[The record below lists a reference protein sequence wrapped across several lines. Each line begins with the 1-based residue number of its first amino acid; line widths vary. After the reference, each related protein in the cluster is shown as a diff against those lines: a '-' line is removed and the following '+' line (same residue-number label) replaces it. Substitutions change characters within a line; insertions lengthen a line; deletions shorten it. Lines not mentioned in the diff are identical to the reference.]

1 MQVLEGRW
9 AGVPAWGGRV
19 INSLT
24 TWCQLFLVHAWH
36 AEPMLYLLDQRTIVQ
51 PQLELQLGGHFYQG
65 SVWMIVAMFLSP
77 VFLHL
82 LVQQYYQLFIRPLLI
97 HPLILFLYLPIC
109 LLSPGKKPKL
119 IIIIEVVR
127 CKV

>member
-24 TWCQLFLVHAWH
+24 TWCQLFSVHAWH

-51 PQLELQLGGHFYQG
+51 PQLVLQAGGHFYQG
-65 SVWMIVAMFLSP
+65 SVWIIVAMFLWR

-82 LVQQYYQLFIRPLLI
+82 LALPAFYSALG
-97 HPLILFLYLPIC
+97 HPSTDFVLILTH
-109 LLSPGKKPKL
+109 LSTF
-119 IIIIEVVR
+119 R
-127 CKV
+127 CQEAKTNHHH